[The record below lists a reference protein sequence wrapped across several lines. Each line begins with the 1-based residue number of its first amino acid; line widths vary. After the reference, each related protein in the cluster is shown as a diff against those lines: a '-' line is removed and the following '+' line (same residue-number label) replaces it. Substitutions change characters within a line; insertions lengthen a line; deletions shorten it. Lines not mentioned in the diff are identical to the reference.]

1 MYAKEISIDF
11 EEERYEEVCCF
22 VYYGDLMIGRLWFR
36 RAFGY
41 SPYCFRSARE
51 WKQTTDDSS
60 LEEVAEALVYEID
73 YYIQTGQA

>member
-11 EEERYEEVCCF
+11 EEELLEEVGCF
-22 VYYGDLMIGRLWFR
+22 VYYGKKFIGRLWLR
-36 RAFGY
+36 RAPGY
-41 SPYCFRSARE
+41 SPYCFRSSRE
-51 WKQTTDDSS
+51 WRHTRNDSS